1 MLLYA
6 PNVMLLDLG
15 QKARAWASE
24 AGTPGRASLALRPEE
39 WIIIDSEKGTVN
51 RTVAIS
57 EISQGPPSPSLRPG
71 SWFGGSHLSQ
81 KSRAS
86 PQDNFSLPL
95 TNYWW
100 PPGSISGGG
109 LVAPCWDGVCCSGQG
124 RCCGRPT
131 CTQPNSEGNLLP
143 SRPPCGCMRRKG
155 REAGLVGVTGLSQ
168 PEAPAECRTWG
179 TSPCGI
185 LHVNTS

>member
-39 WIIIDSEKGTVN
+39 WIITDLEKGTVN

-81 KSRAS
+81 KGRAS

-95 TNYWW
+95 DELPVAARFHLGRGPRG
-100 PPGSISGGG
+100 PPLGWC
-109 LVAPCWDGVCCSGQG
+109 V
-124 RCCGRPT
+124 
-131 CTQPNSEGNLLP
+131 LL
-143 SRPPCGCMRRKG
+143 
-155 REAGLVGVTGLSQ
+155 
-168 PEAPAECRTWG
+168 RTRQVLW
-179 TSPCGI
+179 
-185 LHVNTS
+185 